1 MNDCKDKIVGFI
13 NSYPRNRLIISTE
26 IFDMEEVNWMDMG
39 KLLAFELGNTDKR
52 KIVFKI
58 NQLLDDVI
66 VKNKIQHKEF
76 GETIA
81 IENIGLLLE
90 PELKFN
96 LEKFL
101 SDYSQNNTLILK
113 WEGEIDTNQL
123 YFLTKNDNHKIELN
137 NISHIVI

>member
-1 MNDCKDKIVGFI
+1 MITIDTKIIYFL

-26 IFDMEEVNWMDMG
+26 IFEKVNWMDIG
-39 KLLAFELGNTDKR
+39 KLLALELSNLDKK

-58 NQLLDDVI
+58 NQLLEDI
-66 VKNKIQHKEF
+66 IIKNKMQHKEF

-81 IENIGLLLE
+81 IKNIGLLLE

-113 WEGEIDTNQL
+113 WDGEIDTNQL
-123 YFLTKNDNHKIELN
+123 YFLTKNDNHKIDLN

>member
-1 MNDCKDKIVGFI
+1 MITNDTKIIYFL

-26 IFDMEEVNWMDMG
+26 IFEKVNWIDIG
-39 KLLAFELGNTDKR
+39 KLLALELSNLDKK

-58 NQLLDDVI
+58 NQLLDDII
-66 VKNKIQHKEF
+66 VKNKTQYKEF

-96 LEKFL
+96 VEKFL

-123 YFLTKNDNHKIELN
+123 YFLTKNDNHKIDLK

>member
-1 MNDCKDKIVGFI
+1 MNKKKENIFSFI
-13 NSYPRNRLIISTE
+13 NSSSRNKLIILKEDSQRSLNY
-26 IFDMEEVNWMDMG
+26 INIG
-39 KLLAFELGNTDKR
+39 KLLAMELKNIDK
-52 KIVFKI
+52 KNIVFKI

-96 LEKFL
+96 VEKFL
-101 SDYSQNNTLILK
+101 SDYSQNNTLIIK
-113 WEGEIDTNQL
+113 WEGEIDDNQL
-123 YFLTKNDNHKIELN
+123 YFLTINDNHKIDLN

>member
-1 MNDCKDKIVGFI
+1 MNTCKDKIVSFL
-13 NSYPRNRLIISTE
+13 NSFPRNRLIISKNNLNLEE
-26 IFDMEEVNWMDMG
+26 INWMNIG
-39 KLLAFELGNTDKR
+39 KLVALELSNLDKK

-58 NQLLDDVI
+58 NQLLDEII

-96 LEKFL
+96 VEKFL

-123 YFLTKNDNHKIELN
+123 YFLTKNDNYKIDLN
-137 NISHIVI
+137 NLSHIVI

>member
-1 MNDCKDKIVGFI
+1 MIDCKDKIVSFLNLI
-13 NSYPRNRLIISTE
+13 PRNRLIISTDF
-26 IFDMEEVNWMDMG
+26 FDTEKVNWMNIG
-39 KLLAFELGNTDKR
+39 KLLAHELGNTDKS
-52 KIVFKI
+52 KIVFRI

-96 LEKFL
+96 VEKFL

-123 YFLTKNDNHKIELN
+123 YFLTKNDNHKIDLN

>member
-1 MNDCKDKIVGFI
+1 MNTCKDKIVNFL
-13 NSYPRNRLIISTE
+13 NSYPRNRLIVSKNLFNLEE
-26 IFDMEEVNWMDMG
+26 INWMDIG
-39 KLLAFELGNTDKR
+39 KLLACELGNTDKR

-58 NQLLDDVI
+58 NQLLDEII

-76 GETIA
+76 SETIA
-81 IENIGLLLE
+81 IKNIGILIE
-90 PELKFN
+90 SELKFN

-123 YFLTKNDNHKIELN
+123 YFLTKNDNYKIDLN

>member
-1 MNDCKDKIVGFI
+1 MNKKKENIFSFI
-13 NSYPRNRLIISTE
+13 NSSSRNKLIILKEDSQRSLNC
-26 IFDMEEVNWMDMG
+26 INIG
-39 KLLAFELGNTDKR
+39 KLLAMELKNIDK
-52 KIVFKI
+52 KNIVFKI

-101 SDYSQNNTLILK
+101 SDYSQNNTLIIK
-113 WEGEIDTNQL
+113 WEGEIDDNQL
-123 YFLTKNDNHKIELN
+123 YFLTINDNHKIDLN

>member
-1 MNDCKDKIVGFI
+1 MIDCKDKIVSFLNLI
-13 NSYPRNRLIISTE
+13 PRNRLIISTDF
-26 IFDMEEVNWMDMG
+26 FDTEKVNWMNIG
-39 KLLAFELGNTDKR
+39 KLLARELGNTDKS
-52 KIVFKI
+52 KIVFRI

-96 LEKFL
+96 VEKFL

-123 YFLTKNDNHKIELN
+123 YFLTKNDNHKIDLN

>member
-1 MNDCKDKIVGFI
+1 MEKTQIFI
-13 NSYPRNRLIISTE
+13 SSASRNKLIISNDDTV
-26 IFDMEEVNWMDMG
+26 IKFIDFG
-39 KLLAFELGNTDKR
+39 KIIAQELKNIDKN
-52 KIVFKI
+52 KIVFKLNQIIETFII
-58 NQLLDDVI
+58 N
-66 VKNKIQHKEF
+66 NKTQHKEF

-96 LEKFL
+96 VEKFL

-113 WEGEIDTNQL
+113 WDGEIDTNQL
-123 YFLTKNDNHKIELN
+123 YFLTKNDNHKIDLS

>member
-1 MNDCKDKIVGFI
+1 MMNSKIRLFLKL
-13 NSYPRNRLIISTE
+13 NPRNKLVVISDKELFEWLGWINVGNLLSQDINIADKKII
-26 IFDMEEVNWMDMG
+26 
-39 KLLAFELGNTDKR
+39 
-52 KIVFKI
+52 FKI
-58 NQLLDDVI
+58 NQLLDDII
-66 VKNKIQHKEF
+66 VKNKTQHKEF
-76 GETIA
+76 GEIIA

-96 LEKFL
+96 VEKFL

-123 YFLTKNDNHKIELN
+123 YFLTKNDNHKIDLN

>member
-13 NSYPRNRLIISTE
+13 NSYPRNRLIINTE
-26 IFDMEEVNWMDMG
+26 NFYTEVVNWLDIG
-39 KLLAFELGNTDKR
+39 KLLALELSNTDKR
-52 KIVFKI
+52 KIVFRI

-81 IENIGLLLE
+81 IKNIGILME
-90 PELKFN
+90 SELKFN
-96 LEKFL
+96 VEKFL

-123 YFLTKNDNHKIELN
+123 YFLTKNDNHKIDLN

>member
-1 MNDCKDKIVGFI
+1 MNI
-13 NSYPRNRLIISTE
+13 
-26 IFDMEEVNWMDMG
+26 G
-39 KLLAFELGNTDKR
+39 KLVALELSNLDKK

-58 NQLLDDVI
+58 NQLLDEII

-96 LEKFL
+96 VEKFL

-123 YFLTKNDNHKIELN
+123 YFLTKNDNYKIDLN
-137 NISHIVI
+137 NLSHIVI